1 MKFKI
6 YSSVIAL
13 ALSVFGIN
21 AQKVNIEKSKVEW
34 IGEKIGGQHNGE
46 IQLKSGE
53 IQFKD
58 NKIKTGSF
66 SIDMNTIKCTDLE
79 DAEYNQKLVGH
90 LKSNDFFG
98 VEKHPIATFKVTN
111 SSSFKNNKATLTGNL
126 TIKGITKKITF
137 MVTKSK
143 NIYTANLDIDRSE
156 FNVRYGSNSFF
167 DNLGDAAI
175 YDIFK
180 LKIKLITNN

>member
-13 ALSVFGIN
+13 AFSVFGIN

-53 IQFKD
+53 IQF
-58 NKIKTGSF
+58 T
-66 SIDMNTIKCTDLE
+66 E
-79 DAEYNQKLVGH
+79 
-90 LKSNDFFG
+90 
-98 VEKHPIATFKVTN
+98 
-111 SSSFKNNKATLTGNL
+111 
-126 TIKGITKKITF
+126 
-137 MVTKSK
+137 
-143 NIYTANLDIDRSE
+143 NLDVDRSE